1 MKDENCIFCK
11 IGSGDIPSYKLY
23 EDEDFKVFLDLSP
36 TSYGHALIIPKEHY
50 KNLFELDDTIASK
63 ALVLAKK
70 VGAAMI
76 TKLTDLLGCDGY
88 NIVQNNGE
96 AAGQT
101 MFHFHIHLIPRYKE
115 DDTKIIFAENSLTE
129 DDAKKIIDLIT
140 KDL

>member
-36 TSYGHALIIPKEHY
+36 TSYGHALIISKEHY

-70 VGAAMI
+70 VGAAMMN
-76 TKLTDLLGCDGY
+76 TLHCDGL
-88 NIVQNNGE
+88 NVLQNNGE

>member
-11 IGSGDIPSYKLY
+11 IGSGYIPSYKLY

-70 VGAAMI
+70 VGAAMMN
-76 TKLTDLLGCDGY
+76 TLHCDGL
-88 NIVQNNGE
+88 NVLQNNGE

-101 MFHFHIHLIPRYKE
+101 VFHFHMHLIPRKAGDQAVPEWEHLSLSDDEMKE
-115 DDTKIIFAENSLTE
+115 ICDKM
-129 DDAKKIIDLIT
+129 KM
-140 KDL
+140 

>member
-63 ALVLAKK
+63 ALVLSKK
-70 VGAAMI
+70 VGAAMMN
-76 TKLTDLLGCDGY
+76 TLHCDGL
-88 NIVQNNGE
+88 NVLQNNGE

>member
-63 ALVLAKK
+63 ARVLAKK
-70 VGAAMI
+70 VGAAMMN
-76 TKLTDLLGCDGY
+76 TLHCDGL
-88 NIVQNNGE
+88 NVLQNNGE

-101 MFHFHIHLIPRYKE
+101 MFHFHMHLIPRYKE

>member
-36 TSYGHALIIPKEHY
+36 TSYGHVLIIPKEHY

-70 VGAAMI
+70 VGAAMMN
-76 TKLTDLLGCDGY
+76 TLHCDGL
-88 NIVQNNGE
+88 NVLQNNGE

>member
-70 VGAAMI
+70 VGAAMMN
-76 TKLTDLLGCDGY
+76 TLHCDCL
-88 NIVQNNGE
+88 NVLQNNGE

>member
-70 VGAAMI
+70 VGASMMN
-76 TKLTDLLGCDGY
+76 TLHCDGL
-88 NIVQNNGE
+88 NVLQNNGE

>member
-70 VGAAMI
+70 VGAAMMN
-76 TKLTDLLGCDGY
+76 TLHCDGL
-88 NIVQNNGE
+88 NVLQNNGE

-115 DDTKIIFAENSLTE
+115 DDTIIILSILVTNNFIKILVTKFTL
-129 DDAKKIIDLIT
+129 KKGFHL
-140 KDL
+140 

>member
-70 VGAAMI
+70 VGAAMMN
-76 TKLTDLLGCDGY
+76 TLHCDGL
-88 NIVQNNGE
+88 NVLQNNGE

>member
-70 VGAAMI
+70 VGAAMMN
-76 TKLTDLLGCDGY
+76 TLHCDGL
-88 NIVQNNGE
+88 NVLQNNGE

-101 MFHFHIHLIPRYKE
+101 MFHFHIHLIPRYKN

-129 DDAKKIIDLIT
+129 EDAKKIIDLIT

>member
-70 VGAAMI
+70 VGSAMMN
-76 TKLTDLLGCDGY
+76 TLHCDGL
-88 NIVQNNGE
+88 NVLQNNGE

-101 MFHFHIHLIPRYKE
+101 MFHIHIHLIPRFKD

>member
-11 IGSGDIPSYKLY
+11 IGSGDIPSYKLF

-70 VGAAMI
+70 VGAAMMN
-76 TKLTDLLGCDGY
+76 TLHCDGL
-88 NIVQNNGE
+88 NVLQNNGE

>member
-36 TSYGHALIIPKEHY
+36 TSYGHSLIIPKEHY

-70 VGAAMI
+70 VGAAMMN
-76 TKLTDLLGCDGY
+76 TLHCDGL
-88 NIVQNNGE
+88 NVLQNNGE

>member
-70 VGAAMI
+70 VGAAMMN
-76 TKLTDLLGCDGY
+76 TLHCDGL
-88 NIVQNNGE
+88 NVLQNNGG

>member
-70 VGAAMI
+70 VGAAMMN
-76 TKLTDLLGCDGY
+76 TLHCDGL
-88 NIVQNNGE
+88 NVLQNNGE

-129 DDAKKIIDLIT
+129 DDAKKSIDLIT

>member
-1 MKDENCIFCK
+1 MNDENCIFCK

-70 VGAAMI
+70 VGAAMMN
-76 TKLTDLLGCDGY
+76 TLHCDGL
-88 NIVQNNGE
+88 NVLQNNGE

>member
-63 ALVLAKK
+63 ALV
-70 VGAAMI
+70 
-76 TKLTDLLGCDGY
+76 
-88 NIVQNNGE
+88 
-96 AAGQT
+96 
-101 MFHFHIHLIPRYKE
+101 
-115 DDTKIIFAENSLTE
+115 
-129 DDAKKIIDLIT
+129 
-140 KDL
+140 